1 MAHKVDGY
9 SFGEIVIDGK
19 PYHHDVIIYQEKILD
34 WWRSESHRVSVN
46 DADKIIQLKPKTIIF
61 GLGESG
67 CMVIP
72 QETQEYL
79 KQQQVELISL
89 RTGEAYQKYNEMA
102 EQNVAAALH
111 LTC

>member
-1 MAHKVDGY
+1 M
-9 SFGEIVIDGK
+9 
-19 PYHHDVIIYQEKILD
+19 IIYKENILD
-34 WWRSESHRVSVN
+34 WWRAESHSVSVN
-46 DADKIIQLKPKTIIF
+46 DADKIIQLKPKIIIF

-79 KQQQVELISL
+79 KRQKINFISL
-89 RTGEAYQKYNEMA
+89 RTGEAYQKYNELA
-102 EQNVAAALH
+102 EGDAAAALH